1 MKKLFVFFVLAILF
15 TLPVRAEVMATLDDI
30 SITSEEVDVAARGP
44 MMKIM
49 SEMYD
54 IKRNALEEIIDNK
67 LLERDAKQKA
77 ITVEKLK
84 LQIQNKAPVPTS
96 SEARSIYEMQ
106 KQRYQGKTFE
116 EVEKQLMAQLTQQ
129 KRQMALYE
137 HINVLRGQAKI
148 KINLERPKI
157 EVSVDDDPSQGEKN
171 APITLIEFSEFQ
183 CPYCK
188 KTRPTLDK
196 LMSTYAGK
204 IHYVFRD
211 FPLGFHDQAKMVANA
226 ANCANEQGKYWEYSK
241 RLWDMQGQGKF
252 TIEKIKALAVELKL
266 DAGKFNSCADSDK
279 YFAEIEKDTKDGAA
293 AGVSGTPAY
302 FINGKFLSG
311 AQPYE
316 NFQQIIEEEL
326 AAIKK

>member
-1 MKKLFVFFVLAILF
+1 MKKLFVIFVLAVF
-15 TLPVRAEVMATLDDI
+15 FVLPVRAEVMATLDDI
-30 SITSEEVDVAARGP
+30 NITSEEVDAAARGS

-54 IKRNALEEIIDNK
+54 IKRGAIEDIIDNK
-67 LLERDAKQKA
+67 LLERDAKQKGL
-77 ITVEKLK
+77 TVDKLK
-84 LQIQNKAPVPTS
+84 AQIQNKAPVPTS

-106 KQRYQGKTFE
+106 KQKYQGKTFE
-116 EVEKQLMAQLTQQ
+116 EVEKQLLAQLTQQ
-129 KRQMALYE
+129 KRQMALYD
-137 HINVLRGQAKI
+137 HVNSLRNKSKI

-157 EVSVDDDPSQGEKN
+157 DVSVDDDPAQGDKN

-196 LMSTYAGK
+196 ILSTYAGK
-204 IHYVFRD
+204 VRYVFRD

-226 ANCANEQGKYWEYSK
+226 ANCANEQGKYWDYNK
-241 RLWDMQGQGKF
+241 HLWDMQGQGKF
-252 TIEKIKALAVELKL
+252 TIEKLKALAAELKF
-266 DAGKFNSCADSDK
+266 DTGKFNSCADSNK
-279 YFAEIEKDTKDGAA
+279 YFSEIEKDIQDGAA

-311 AQPYE
+311 AQPFE
-316 NFQQIIEEEL
+316 NFKQIIDEEL
-326 AAIKK
+326 AALK